1 MQKTKKYGIIEVE
14 ATSMDFKRKAYEQL
28 RKWKEKEGHKPLV
41 VEGLRQVGKS
51 YIVSK
56 FAKENYENAITLD
69 FRHRPE
75 LRLCFK
81 KSLAVDEIIGN
92 LEPYFPTEHFIPH
105 KTCLIFEEI
114 GDCAEAR
121 SSLKSFF
128 LDGRYDVLATGS
140 LLGVENY
147 RRKKKLPVP
156 TGYEE
161 FLKMR
166 SMDFEEFLWAM
177 GCKEETIALLK
188 EATSKKTELPPAL
201 DHYFR
206 ETIKRYAV
214 IGGMPSA
221 VEAFL
226 SSSMNY
232 LEARKVLE
240 SLLHDYRADFGRFIN
255 ENDEEEI
262 DYMLQAQLNQV
273 FSSLPAQLGRADDN
287 YKFKLSE
294 LSKKARYYQYEQ
306 AFTWLEEAGLVIFVK
321 NVKAIEKP
329 LQCNEEKHSFKAF
342 ISDPGLLMASFP
354 ISTTSDFLNEKLGS
368 RKGAIYENLLAKFIA
383 DASFPLYYFGNQE
396 KHLEIDFLI
405 EGKDGIILLEEK
417 STNGKMAASRMVME
431 GKTPYKAEK
440 CIKVNSSGVS
450 EGSFFTGILQYMAPF
465 FLEEEKKNI
474 EAGLFASPLSS
485 SL

>member
-1 MQKTKKYGIIEVE
+1 MQKTNNCSIIEME
-14 ATSMDFKRKAYEQL
+14 TPSMYFKRKAYEQL
-28 RKWKEKEGHKPLV
+28 RKWKEKEGHKPLI

-56 FAKENYENAITLD
+56 FAKENYDNAITLD

-92 LEPYFPTEHFIPH
+92 LEPFFPNERFIPH

-128 LDGRYDVLATGS
+128 LDGRYDVLSTGS

-177 GCKEETIALLK
+177 GCKDETIAILK
-188 EATSKKTELPPAL
+188 KATNERSELPAAL

-206 ETIKRYAV
+206 EMIKRYTV
-214 IGGMPSA
+214 VGGIPSS

-226 SSSMNY
+226 ASSMNY
-232 LEARKVLE
+232 LESRKVLE
-240 SLLHDYRADFGRFIN
+240 GLLHDYRADFGRFIN
-255 ENDEEEI
+255 ENGEEEI

-273 FSSLPAQLGRADDN
+273 FSSLPSQLGRAEGN

-306 AFTWLEEAGLVIFVK
+306 AFSWLEEAGLLLFVK
-321 NVKAIEKP
+321 NLKAIEKP
-329 LQCNEEKHSFKAF
+329 LQGNEEKHSFKAF
-342 ISDPGLLMASFP
+342 ISDPGLLMSVFP
-354 ISTTSDFLNEKLGS
+354 VSTTSDFLIEKLGS

-383 DASFPLYYFGNQE
+383 DTDFPLYYFGNQE
-396 KHLEIDFLI
+396 KHLEIDFLL

-431 GKTPYKAEK
+431 GKTPYVAEK
-440 CIKVNSSGVS
+440 CIKVNSSSVS

-474 EAGLFASPLSS
+474 EACLFASPLPS